1 MQVNSGIYQK
11 NGDVNMR
18 IKRKIELT
26 FYSIFSI
33 VTFHKYYICEECHK
47 IHKRT
52 GNEFEACGGWY
63 RHHVFVSND
72 CANKVISNA
81 RVALRDAVIKSS
93 K

>member
-1 MQVNSGIYQK
+1 
-11 NGDVNMR
+11 MR

-72 CANKVISNA
+72 CVNKVIGNA